1 MLLGQQQ
8 DYNHSLLQSEY
19 NSVVDSVLQKQHVTV
34 ILLKLYDFKKVQYVR
49 IVHVLNL

>member
-8 DYNHSLLQSEY
+8 DYNPSLLQSKY

-34 ILLKLYDFKKVQYVR
+34 ILLKLYDFKKVQYVG